1 MTTMNVQEL
10 HRWREEGRDFVL
22 VDTLPPSA
30 FEKAHLPG
38 AINIMS
44 DEILARAPDELP
56 DKTRDVVVYCA
67 SARCK
72 RAGLSAERL
81 ERLGYR
87 NVYHFVGG
95 KRDWREAG
103 LPLEG
108 SDRDSVTDSGA
119 DNGA

>member
-1 MTTMNVQEL
+1 MTTLDVQEL
-10 HRWREEGRDFVL
+10 HRWMDEGRDFVL

-44 DEILARAPDELP
+44 DEIPDRAPRELP
-56 DKTRDVVVYCA
+56 DKMRDVVVYCA
-67 SARCK
+67 SIRCK

-87 NVYHFVGG
+87 NVYHFAGG

-103 LPLEG
+103 FPLEG
-108 SDRDSVTDSGA
+108 SGSNSGA

>member
-1 MTTMNVQEL
+1 MKILDAQEL
-10 HRWREEGRDFVL
+10 RRWLDGGRDFDL

-44 DEILARAPDELP
+44 DDILERAPHELP
-56 DKTRDVVVYCA
+56 DKRRDVVVYCA
-67 SARCK
+67 SVRCK

-81 ERLGYR
+81 ERLGYAH
-87 NVYHFVGG
+87 VYHFAGG

-103 LPLEG
+103 FTLEG
-108 SDRDSVTDSGA
+108 SEVGNEA
-119 DNGA
+119 

>member
-1 MTTMNVQEL
+1 MTTLDVQEL
-10 HRWREEGRDFVL
+10 HRWMDEGRDFVL

-44 DEILARAPDELP
+44 DEILDRALRELP
-56 DKTRDVVVYCA
+56 DKMRDVVVYCA
-67 SARCK
+67 SVGCK

-87 NVYHFVGG
+87 NVYHFAGG

-103 LPLEG
+103 FPLEG
-108 SDRDSVTDSGA
+108 SGKDSGV